1 VFEDAD
7 AGVER
12 KPGKD
17 DAACGHDENLGGTA
31 GIVRRQRV
39 RDGALATIR
48 PCPGVFE
55 DAGAVNKG

>member
-17 DAACGHDENLGGTA
+17 DAACGHDGNLVG
-31 GIVRRQRV
+31 QPE
-39 RDGALATIR
+39 L
-48 PCPGVFE
+48 
-55 DAGAVNKG
+55 